1 MLSLYRKWVL
11 VSVEVQENQKK
22 KRKQLEKSNNFGS
35 IIYLVF

>member
-1 MLSLYRKWVL
+1 MSFGLSRGTGK
-11 VSVEVQENQKK
+11 QKE